1 MGRILVLLVPLLLL
15 AESTRA
21 QDRKC
26 RSCHAQRNNNAYRRD
41 NEIIWFDWELRR
53 TYPDIH
59 RFVRMMVAFRARRD
73 VVIERSRLTLNELL
87 KQARIE

>member
-1 MGRILVLLVPLLLL
+1 MDGIVLPGASAKMPLV
-15 AESTRA
+15 S
-21 QDRKC
+21 
-26 RSCHAQRNNNAYRRD
+26 AQRNNNAYRRD

-53 TYPDIH
+53 TYADIH
-59 RFVRMMVAFRARRD
+59 RIVRMMVAFRARRD